1 MSTVR
6 LRNVN
11 PLGGV
16 EVPMLGLVLTAGQ
29 EFDVDADV
37 ASLLLEQTGNYELAT
52 AAKPAKS
59 TKETTEEEAV

>member
-6 LRNVN
+6 LVNIN

-16 EVPMLGLVLTAGQ
+16 EVPMLGLVLDAGE
-29 EFDVDADV
+29 EFEVDADV
-37 ASLLLEQTGNYELAT
+37 ASLLLEQPGNYELA

-59 TKETTEEEAV
+59 TKATTENEAS